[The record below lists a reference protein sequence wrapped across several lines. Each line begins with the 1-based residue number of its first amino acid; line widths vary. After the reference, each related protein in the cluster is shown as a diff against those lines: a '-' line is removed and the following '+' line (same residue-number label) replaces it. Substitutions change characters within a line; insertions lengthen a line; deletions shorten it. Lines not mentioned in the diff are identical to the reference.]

1 MRPRL
6 LPSGKSGYAF
16 TLGTTVPTALKR
28 AVSVFGHL
36 KSTERWIEA
45 RTVDNR
51 CATIKTVRPLA
62 IAAMF
67 RLDDP
72 LAFVNPAHSLRLRR
86 GSGPAGRTGSARAIR
101 GFPPQVGAIV
111 DRYPV
116 GGKHPVK
123 NIRLY
128 ASILYVTAW
137 PATTKASHSLLKYLD
152 DAVWIIG
159 GQRAMDDARARARN
173 LDNYRSQ
180 LKHREFIGIADI
192 YSPGD
197 RIRRRHKFHQPIDQI
212 VDITKGPGL
221 RTITIDCNI
230 VATKSLHDE
239 I

>member
-1 MRPRL
+1 M
-6 LPSGKSGYAF
+6 
-16 TLGTTVPTALKR
+16 PTAQKR
-28 AVSVFGHL
+28 TVSAFGHL
-36 KSTERWIEA
+36 KSTSQRTEA

-51 CATIKTVRPLA
+51 CATIKTGRPLA
-62 IAAMF
+62 IAATFCWMI
-67 RLDDP
+67 RSLSQSS
-72 LAFVNPAHSLRLRR
+72 AFVASSKIRTRGSHRECASDLRL
-86 GSGPAGRTGSARAIR
+86 SASSE
-101 GFPPQVGAIV
+101 AIV

-128 ASILYVTAW
+128 ASILYVTAQ
-137 PATTKASHSLLKYLD
+137 PGTTKASHSLLKYLD

-159 GQRAMDDARARARN
+159 GHHAMDDARARARN

-192 YSPGD
+192 YSPGN
-197 RIRRRHKFHQPIDQI
+197 RSWRRHKFHQRIDQI
-212 VDITKGPGL
+212 VDTTKGPGL
-221 RTITIDCNI
+221 RTITIDCNV